1 MIKNTL
7 PDKSGIPKSLKKKSQ
22 QLKSFSTNVP
32 IVSEDLQRTFY
43 GLLYLQFCN
52 LSDH

>member
-7 PDKSGIPKSLKKKSQ
+7 PDKSGIPKSLKKNRNS
-22 QLKSFSTNVP
+22 STNVP
-32 IVSEDLQRTFY
+32 IVREDLQRTFY